1 MNTRYYTLLLVIMT
15 VMMSSCTEWLSI
27 QPAGKV
33 VSNNYW
39 KTESD
44 VENVVAACYRS
55 MVEDSYIKKLIVYG
69 ELRSD
74 NVTLG
79 YTSVDELNKI
89 NEGNILP
96 ANSYAS
102 WSNFYQV
109 INYCNIILH
118 YAPNA
123 QEIDPNF
130 SLAKLNAKMAE
141 VLAIRA
147 LNYFYLVRA
156 FGPVPYVINASLSE
170 SQDYEIAQSSEDVIL
185 DGLEADLIKAEG
197 WAMTSYGSTAS
208 NKGRITK
215 NAIRALLADIYLW
228 RNKYDECV
236 TYCDKI
242 ISDKSLSLIPAKDD
256 PYQTIFGEKNS
267 KESIFELQF
276 SSTNFTYNGAVNSF
290 YGSKG
295 SEAGTLTAVIPTVC
309 ENKELFELN
318 SDGEYTDLRR
328 KDYITSKDQSKMI
341 YNIFKY
347 GGSYRTESSDGITSR
362 YNYRDPNSDPAN
374 WIIYRLPDVMLM
386 KAEALVQ
393 EGSFLPALQ
402 LVNTTYMRSHPT
414 FSPTDTLDAS
424 SFTTKRE
431 MEELVLK
438 ERQRELLFEGKR
450 WYDLMRMARRD
461 SSTNRLLV
469 KVLSKYTDN
478 IGEIGSK
485 LKDMNALYF
494 PIHESE
500 LISNSKL
507 VQNPYYDKEY

>member
-1 MNTRYYTLLLVIMT
+1 MKTRYYTLLLGFMTIML
-15 VMMSSCTEWLSI
+15 SSCADWLFI

-33 VSNNYW
+33 VLDDYW

-44 VENVVAACYRS
+44 VDNVVASCYRS

-74 NVTLG
+74 NITLG
-79 YTSVDELNKI
+79 YADQEELMKI

-96 ANSYAS
+96 TNSYAS
-102 WSNFYQV
+102 WSSFYQI

-118 YAPNA
+118 YAPSA
-123 QEIDPNF
+123 QQNDPYF
-130 SLAKLNAKMAE
+130 SMAKLNAKMAE

-156 FGPVPYVINASLSE
+156 FGQVPYITTASLSE
-170 SQDYEIAQSSEDVIL
+170 TQDFEVAKSSEDVIL
-185 DGLEADLIKAEG
+185 DGIEADLIKAEG
-197 WAMTSYGSTAS
+197 WAMTTYGTSES

-228 RNKYDECV
+228 RNKYDECI
-236 TYCDKI
+236 TYCDKVL
-242 ISDKSLSLIPAKDD
+242 SDNSLSLIPAKLD
-256 PYQTIFGEKNS
+256 PYETVFGIKNS

-276 SSTNFTYNGAVNSF
+276 SPNNKTYNAAVNEF
-290 YGSKG
+290 YGRKG
-295 SEAGTLTAVIPTVC
+295 EVAGKFTPVLKVVC
-309 ENKELFELN
+309 ENPELFDLDDK
-318 SDGEYTDLRR
+318 SVYTDLRR
-328 KDYITSKDQSKMI
+328 KDYISGKVKSKD

-347 GGSYRTESSDGITSR
+347 CGLYRLEGSEGNDDV
-362 YNYRDPNSDPAN
+362 YNYRDPNSSPAN
-374 WIIYRLPDVMLM
+374 WIIYRLPDIMLM

-393 EGSFLPALQ
+393 LGNFPPALQ

-414 FSPTDTLDAS
+414 LANADTLKAS
-424 SFTTKRE
+424 NYTIKSE

-461 SSTNRLLV
+461 SSTSRLLV

-494 PIHESE
+494 PIHEDE
-500 LISNSKL
+500 LNANSKL